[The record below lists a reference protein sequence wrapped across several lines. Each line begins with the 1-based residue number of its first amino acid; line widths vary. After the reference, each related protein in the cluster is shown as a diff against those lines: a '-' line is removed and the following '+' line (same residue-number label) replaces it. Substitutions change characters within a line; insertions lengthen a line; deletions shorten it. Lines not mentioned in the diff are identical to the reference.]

1 MTTQDE
7 RRIEENK
14 RYAESRVRIY
24 LHERGLTLLKLD
36 WRHELESLAHRMRVS
51 VKEQSGTFFEDF
63 SEAWMEDR
71 GRNTQIAAR
80 ARRLVDTVAAGNR
93 RS

>member
-1 MTTQDE
+1 MATSGEHRTD
-7 RRIEENK
+7 ENK
-14 RYAESRVRIY
+14 RYAEARVRI
-24 LHERGLTLLKLD
+24 HVRGLTLLKLD
-36 WRHELESLAHRMRVS
+36 WRHESERLAHRMRVS
-51 VKEQSGTFFEDF
+51 IKEHSGTFLEDF
-63 SEAWMEDR
+63 PEAWMEDR